1 MWDDVELRAYLAVL
15 AKRWMLIVVVFLA
28 TTSSAAALIVLTT
41 SSYRAQSQLFV
52 STQVGAG
59 NINAELYQG
68 GNFSG
73 ERVKSYTVLV
83 TSPTVLDPVIA
94 ELGLQ
99 TTSSELAD
107 YVHAGVPVD
116 TVLIEISA
124 DAQSPERAAALADSV
139 GMSLARVIE
148 ELETSATSVASP
160 VKATLV
166 TPALMPD
173 APHWPSI
180 PLVLG
185 VGLLLGLLGGVGAAL
200 LREKL
205 DASVKT
211 ADELGRADLAVLAEV
226 SRDRRRGAAAAI
238 VRDDPLGARS
248 EAYRQLRTNLQF
260 VSVGAP
266 PKIMVVT
273 SAMPGEGKSSVA
285 GNLALSLSRAGG
297 RVCLIDGDLRRPSI
311 AQYFGLV
318 GDAGLSTVILGR
330 ASVDDVL
337 QPVDSG
343 LYAITSGAIP
353 PNPTELL
360 GTPAYTRMLSELRER
375 FDTVIV
381 DAPPVLPAADAAVLA
396 AAADGVIFVVQASR
410 TGREQVERAL
420 AGLSQVHARVL
431 GAVLNMVRVPVRGR
445 RQYSYGSGYTF
456 RSEGGTIRHDEFLAA
471 GGAHRAPV
479 LRDGRRPT
487 EAEQAPADMEF
498 ARETPEPARTTRNGC

>member
-1 MWDDVELRAYLAVL
+1 MELRAYLAVL
-15 AKRWMLIVVVFLA
+15 AKRWKLITMVFLA
-28 TTSSAAALIVLTT
+28 VSASATALIVLTT
-41 SSYRAQSQLFV
+41 PSYRAQSQLFV
-52 STQVGAG
+52 STQVSTG

-107 YVHAGVPVD
+107 YVHAEVPVD
-116 TVLIEISA
+116 TVLIEIRT

-139 GMSLARVIE
+139 GMNLARVIE
-148 ELETSATSVASP
+148 ELERSATRAASP

-166 TPALMPD
+166 TPALVPD

-185 VGLLLGLLGGVGAAL
+185 VGLLLGVLGGVGVAL

-211 ADELGRADLAVLAEV
+211 ADELARADLAVLAEV

-260 VSVGAP
+260 VSVGTA
-266 PKIMVVT
+266 PKIIVVT

-285 GNLALSLSRAGG
+285 GNLALSLSRSGG

-318 GDAGLSTVILGR
+318 GDAGLSTVIVGR
-330 ASVDDVL
+330 AGVDDVL

-360 GTPAYTRMLSELRER
+360 GAPAYGRMLSELRDR

-396 AAADGVIFVVQASR
+396 AAADGVIFVVHAGR
-410 TGREQVERAL
+410 TGREHVERAL
-420 AGLSQVHARVL
+420 AGLSQAHARVL
-431 GAVLNMVRVPVRGR
+431 GVVLNMVRVPARDR
-445 RQYSYGSGYTF
+445 RQYSYGSGYTSR

-471 GGAHRAPV
+471 GGAQRAPV
-479 LRDGRRPT
+479 QRDGRRPT
-487 EAEQAPADMEF
+487 EAEQVSADMAF
-498 ARETPEPARTTRNGC
+498 APEASERARATRNGC

>member
-15 AKRWMLIVVVFLA
+15 AKRWILIVAVFLA
-28 TTSSAAALIVLTT
+28 ATASAAALIVLTT
-41 SSYRAQSQLFV
+41 PSYRAQSQLFV
-52 STQVGAG
+52 STQVGTG
-59 NINAELYQG
+59 NVNAELYQG

-99 TTSSELAD
+99 TTSSELAE

-116 TVLIEISA
+116 TVLIEIRA

-148 ELETSATSVASP
+148 DLETSATSAASP
-160 VKATLV
+160 VKATLA
-166 TPALMPD
+166 TPALVPD

-185 VGLLLGLLGGVGAAL
+185 VGLLLGLLAGVGAAL

-226 SRDRRRGAAAAI
+226 SRDRRRGAAAI

-260 VSVGAP
+260 VSVGAV
-266 PKIMVVT
+266 PKIIVVT

-318 GDAGLSTVILGR
+318 GDAGLSTLIVGR

-337 QPVDSG
+337 QPVDSS

-360 GTPAYTRMLSELRER
+360 GTPAYTRLLSELRER
-375 FDTVIV
+375 FDTVIL

-396 AAADGVIFVVQASR
+396 AAADGVIFVVQAGR

-420 AGLSQVHARVL
+420 ARLSQVHARVL

-456 RSEGGTIRHDEFLAA
+456 RSEGGTVRHDEFLAA

-487 EAEQAPADMEF
+487 EAEQAPTDMAF
-498 ARETPEPARTTRNGC
+498 ARENPEPVRATRNGC